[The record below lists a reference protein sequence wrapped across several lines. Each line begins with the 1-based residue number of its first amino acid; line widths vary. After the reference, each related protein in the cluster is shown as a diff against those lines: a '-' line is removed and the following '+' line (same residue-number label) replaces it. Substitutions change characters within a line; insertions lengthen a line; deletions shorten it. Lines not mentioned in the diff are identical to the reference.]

1 MPDLDLGH
9 TRLIIAEAGAAG
21 LSIAQTAYVL
31 ATALWETN
39 RTMLPVEEAYYLG
52 ARAEAYR
59 QRLRYYPWH
68 GRGFVQLTW
77 ERNYIRAGQE
87 LGVDLISDPDRAM
100 VPDIAAKVLV
110 IGSREG
116 WFTGRRLSHYI
127 VPGAV
132 DFVGARRI
140 INGTDQA
147 AAIAAI
153 ADEYL
158 RDLTPEPAYP
168 SVRRGSAGA
177 VVAAAQ
183 AHLEAHGYSPGR
195 IDGRFGSRTEVAA
208 KAFQRSAGLTADGII
223 GPVTWAALIPDSG
236 DQS

>member
-21 LSIAQTAYVL
+21 LSVPQTAYVL

-100 VPDIAAKVLV
+100 VPEIAAKVLV

-127 VPGAV
+127 VTGAV

-168 SVRRGSAGA
+168 NVRRGSVGVA
-177 VVAAAQ
+177 VTAAQ
-183 AHLEAHGYSPGR
+183 THLEAHGYSPGR

-236 DQS
+236 A